1 MATLER
7 AIQLAAI
14 YHAGQFDK
22 MGKPYI
28 LHPLRVMSNLG
39 LDVTEVDRIVAVLHD
54 AVEDTEMTLELLREE
69 GFTEEAITAI
79 KLLTKV
85 KGYNEDEYYRN
96 ILNNPIA
103 RRVKIK
109 DLEDNM
115 DIRRMKNKLD
125 LTDKDLQ
132 RHANYVRR
140 HHQLTGS

>member
-14 YHAGQFDK
+14 YHANQFDK

-39 LDVTEVDRIVAVLHD
+39 LDVIEADRIVAVLHD
-54 AVEDTEMTLELLREE
+54 ALEDTELTESDLNEE
-69 GFTEEAITAI
+69 GFTQEIITAI
-79 KLLTKV
+79 KLLTKT
-85 KGYNEDEYYRN
+85 KGYDEEEYFRN

-115 DIRRMKNKLD
+115 NYARLKNKLN
-125 LTDKDLQ
+125 LEDKDLKRIQ
-132 RHANYVRR
+132 NYVKR
-140 HHQLTGS
+140 HHQLSK

>member
-54 AVEDTEMTLELLREE
+54 AVEDTEMTLEMLRDE

>member
-39 LDVTEVDRIVAVLHD
+39 LDVLEADRIVAILHD
-54 AVEDTEMTLELLREE
+54 ALEDTELTEENLREE
-69 GFTEEAITAI
+69 GYTEEVITAI
-79 KLLTKV
+79 KLLTKT
-85 KGYNEDEYYRN
+85 KGYDEEEYFRN

-103 RRVKIK
+103 RKVKIK

-115 DIRRMKNKLD
+115 DYRRLKNKLD
-125 LTDKDLQ
+125 LGEKDLKRIQ
-132 RHANYVRR
+132 NYVKR
-140 HHQLTGS
+140 HHQLSK